1 MKKIDNL
8 LFYNSLFLLPF
19 SLFIGLGITKIIN
32 TAKADAWIS
41 IILGTFIGLII
52 NVLIKKLPEKD
63 NKITTYLSNSALLL
77 LGITI
82 ITKLVSSVY
91 LDKTGNIIV
100 MIPFL
105 FLIYYSALKD
115 RYSLMKVI
123 SILNIIYIFMIL
135 FAFSSLL
142 PSINIDN
149 FKPIGIN
156 NPLSIILG
164 ALEYAIYSTT
174 PFTILPEFSK
184 KYNYKVYLLSSL
196 FLLIIFVLIIGNLGV
211 DLSIGYRYP
220 EYMIF
225 KNIAILDFIENT
237 QNILFFVWIINIYTL
252 TSHTT
257 LNIKEIVKEKGLLIT
272 LIIIA
277 IIINTFIINTYKT
290 PIIFLNYLD
299 YIILGIFT
307 IYIIGKIFGIK
318 KHTD

>member
-8 LFYNSLFLLPF
+8 LFNSSLFLLSF

-32 TAKADAWIS
+32 TAGTDAWIS
-41 IILGTFIGLII
+41 IILGTFIGMIFNI
-52 NVLIKKLPEKD
+52 LIKKLPNKD
-63 NKITTYLSNSALLL
+63 NNLTTFLSNSVLLL

-91 LDKTGNIIV
+91 LDKTGNLTV

-105 FLIYYSALKD
+105 FLVFYSALRD

-135 FAFSSLL
+135 FAFASLI
-142 PSINIDN
+142 PSTNLDN

-156 NPLSIILG
+156 SPLSIILG
-164 ALEYAIYSTT
+164 ALEYALYSMT
-174 PFTILPEFSK
+174 PFIVLPEFNK
-184 KYNYKVYLLSSL
+184 KYNCKTYLLSSL
-196 FLLIIFVLIIGNLGV
+196 FLLVVFVLIIGNLGV
-211 DLSIGYRYP
+211 DLSISYRYP

-225 KNIAILDFIENT
+225 KNIAILDFIENIE
-237 QNILFFVWIINIYTL
+237 NILFFVWVINIYTL

-257 LNIKEIVKEKGLLIT
+257 LNIKEIVGKKGLIIT
-272 LIIIA
+272 LVILA
-277 IIINTFIINTYKT
+277 IIINMFIINTYKT

-299 YIILGIFT
+299 YIIFGILS
-307 IYIIGKIFGIK
+307 IYILGKFLVK
-318 KHTD
+318 EKHTS